1 MKHPSL
7 HHLSHRPWPLP
18 DGAWRWQ
25 QSWQELAFLHFR
37 AAPQP
42 LARLLPTGVTL
53 QQFDGSAW
61 LGVVPFR
68 MANVS
73 PRGLHRFASWPEFP
87 ELNLRTYVEVG
98 GKPGVWFFSL
108 DAASRLVVFGG
119 RQFFNLPY
127 FSAAMAQERRGEWVN
142 FRSYRHGAAAS
153 FVGRYR
159 GTGPEFHAAPGA
171 FEHWLTE
178 RYCLYA
184 SSRSGALSRV
194 DVHHAPWPLQQA
206 EVEIEETNLIFAAG
220 LTALADKP
228 ICHYSRGV
236 DVISFAPE
244 RL

>member
-1 MKHPSL
+1 MKPAFLNHV
-7 HHLSHRPWPLP
+7 SHRPWPLP
-18 DGAWRWQ
+18 GGSWQWQ
-25 QSWQELAFLHFR
+25 QSWLELAFLHFR

-42 LARLLPTGVTL
+42 LARLLPAGVTL
-53 QQFDGSAW
+53 QQFDNTAW

-73 PRGLHRFASWPEFP
+73 PRGVHRVTAWPAFP

-108 DAASRLVVFGG
+108 DAASRPVVWGG

-127 FSAAMAQERRGEWVN
+127 FFATITQERRGGWMHYSS
-142 FRSYRHGAAAS
+142 RRQGAAAS

-159 GTGPEFHAAPGA
+159 GIGPEFHAAPGT

-184 SSRSGALSRV
+184 RSRRGVLSRV
-194 DVHHAPWPLQQA
+194 DVHHAPWPLQQG
-206 EVEIEETNLIFAAG
+206 EVEIEDTSLFGAAG
-220 LTALADKP
+220 LTVLPDTP
-228 ICHYSRGV
+228 LCHYSAGV
-236 DVISFAPE
+236 DVVSFAPE